1 MTRVVEVEAPAKINL
16 FLRVLGRRPDGY
28 HDIETLFQS
37 VSLADRVVVG
47 LSDEATAPSER
58 TGDASRPGGRDRDA
72 AGDGTGTG
80 AESQGGAGRGGGARS
95 GGGARGPGGEGRKG
109 PAGDEPYARTAAPP
123 VQLDIDGPDLGPL
136 GSNLAYRAARRFLE
150 ATGTTSPVR
159 VKLVKRIP
167 MGAGLG
173 GGSSDAAAVLKG
185 LAALTGFDDP
195 DALHEMAADLG
206 SDVPFFLAGSPLALG
221 RGRGERLTELG
232 PLPEAHL
239 VLALPKVHVA
249 TAEAYAAL
257 AKAREGQGSS
267 AAVSDSPDERSSS
280 SDSGEWSSVGDPAA
294 WTDVEALAHNDF
306 EPVVVPRH
314 EEIGASLEALRA
326 AGASLV
332 LLSGSGA
339 ASFGLFGGRAEAEE
353 AAERLRRRHPWRFVA
368 ASTRTTVPTPW
379 AVVEGPPSGSRPTAS

>member
-1 MTRVVEVEAPAKINL
+1 MTRVVAVEAPAKINL

-47 LSDEATAPSER
+47 LSEEATAPSER
-58 TGDASRPGGRDRDA
+58 AVDAPRPGGRDPDA
-72 AGDGTGTG
+72 AGDGTG
-80 AESQGGAGRGGGARS
+80 AERQVGAGSRGRARS
-95 GGGARGPGGEGRKG
+95 GGGARLPGGEGRKG

-150 ATGTTSPVR
+150 TTGTTSPVR

-185 LAALTGFDDP
+185 LAALTGFDDA
-195 DALHEMAADLG
+195 DALHQMAAALG

-239 VLALPKVHVA
+239 VLALPKVQVA
-249 TAEAYAAL
+249 TAEAYADL
-257 AKAREGQGSS
+257 AEAREGQRIST
-267 AAVSDSPDERSSS
+267 AASDSHDESSSS
-280 SDSGEWSSVGDPAA
+280 SDSAERSSVGEPAA
-294 WTDVEALAHNDF
+294 WADIEALAHNDF
-306 EPVVVPRH
+306 ESVVVPRH

-326 AGASLV
+326 AGASLA

-339 ASFGLFGGRAEAEE
+339 ASFGLFSGQAEAEG

-368 ASTRTTVPTPW
+368 ASTRTTVPTPR
-379 AVVEGPPSGSRPTAS
+379 AVVEGSPSGSRPTAS

>member
-1 MTRVVEVEAPAKINL
+1 MDGAVTRPSVVEIEAPAKVNL

-37 VSLADRVVVG
+37 VSLADRIVVG
-47 LSDEATAPSER
+47 LSDEIPAPAER
-58 TGDASRPGGRDRDA
+58 DGDTPPAGGRDPDA
-72 AGDGTGTG
+72 AGGR
-80 AESQGGAGRGGGARS
+80 AGSES
-95 GGGARGPGGEGRKG
+95 GGGDGVEPGGGEGGEG
-109 PAGDEPYARTAAPP
+109 PARDEPYHRTAAPP
-123 VQLDIDGPDLGPL
+123 VQLDIDGLDLGPL
-136 GSNLAYRAARRFLE
+136 ASNLAYRAARRFLE

-173 GGSSDAAAVLKG
+173 GGSSDAAAVLRG

-239 VLALPKVHVA
+239 VLALPDVHVA
-249 TAEAYAAL
+249 TGEAYGAL
-257 AKAREGQGSS
+257 AEAREGQEGLPAVSAS
-267 AAVSDSPDERSSS
+267 GAAVSASVDERSAV
-280 SDSGEWSSVGDPAA
+280 GEPATWA
-294 WTDVEALAHNDF
+294 DVEALARNDF

-314 EEIGASLEALRA
+314 HEIGASLEALRD
-326 AGASLV
+326 AGASV
-332 LLSGSGA
+332 ALLSGSGA

-353 AAERLRRRHPWRFVA
+353 AAEALRRRHPWRFVA
-368 ASTRTTVPTPW
+368 ASTRTTVPMPR
-379 AVVEGPPSGSRPTAS
+379 AVVEKAPSGSRATPS